1 MKKAVLMLGLIVVIG
16 LRNASYSEDG
26 PPPHKREKGT
36 NVTPE
41 ERAAKRTERMK
52 TELSLSEQQT
62 KEVGALN
69 LKHAQEIDVLQK
81 QMEALRAEAKQKRTA
96 HKVAI
101 KTVLTDGQRKLLEQK
116 EQENKETKQGE
127 EELED

>member
-1 MKKAVLMLGLIVVIG
+1 MKKVALMIGLIAAIG
-16 LRNASYSEDG
+16 LGNTSYSQDG

-69 LKHAQEIDVLQK
+69 LKHAQE
-81 QMEALRAEAKQKRTA
+81 MEALRAEAKQKRAA
-96 HKVAI
+96 HKAAI
-101 KTVLTDGQRKLLEQK
+101 KAVLTDEQRKLLEQK
-116 EQENKETKQGE
+116 EQENKENKQGE

>member
-1 MKKAVLMLGLIVVIG
+1 MKKVALMIGLIAAIG
-16 LRNASYSEDG
+16 LGNTSYSQDG

-69 LKHAQEIDVLQK
+69 LKHAQE
-81 QMEALRAEAKQKRTA
+81 MEALRAEAKQKRTA
-96 HKVAI
+96 HKAAI
-101 KTVLTDGQRKLLEQK
+101 KAVLTDEQRKLLEQK
-116 EQENKETKQGE
+116 EQENKENKQGE

>member
-1 MKKAVLMLGLIVVIG
+1 MIGLIAAIG
-16 LRNASYSEDG
+16 LGNTSYSQDG

-36 NVTPE
+36 NVTKE

-69 LKHAQEIDVLQK
+69 LKHAQE
-81 QMEALRAEAKQKRTA
+81 MEALRAEAKQKRAA
-96 HKVAI
+96 HKAAI
-101 KTVLTDGQRKLLEQK
+101 KAVLTDEQRKLLEQK
-116 EQENKETKQGE
+116 EQENKENKQGE

>member
-16 LRNASYSEDG
+16 LGNASYSEDG

-69 LKHAQEIDVLQK
+69 LKHAQE
-81 QMEALRAEAKQKRTA
+81 MEALRAEAKQKRTA
-96 HKVAI
+96 HKAAI
-101 KTVLTDGQRKLLEQK
+101 KAVLTDEQRKLLEQK